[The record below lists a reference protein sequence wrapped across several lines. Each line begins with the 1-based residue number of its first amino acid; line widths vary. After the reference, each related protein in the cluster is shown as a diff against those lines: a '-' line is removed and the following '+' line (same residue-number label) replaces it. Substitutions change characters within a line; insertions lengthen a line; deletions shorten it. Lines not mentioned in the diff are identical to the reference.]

1 MPGADTYPMVATMFV
16 LMSKGMSA
24 QRRTAALNFFDGL
37 LTQGSADA
45 AAPGYVPLS
54 TNLVAILV
62 AAAR

>member
-1 MPGADTYPMVATMFV
+1 MVATMFV